1 MADRR
6 TTRTRGAR
14 SAVALALAVALSS
27 PLTPARAGTEPATT
41 ALPAHDVATRAAT
54 VPAPLAPVL
63 PAAAR
68 FRWSIP
74 ADVRQVVVVGAR
86 GWHSTSGTVTLYDRT
101 ALGWIRVA
109 SWPARL
115 GYGGLVPAAAR
126 VQSTGT
132 TPAGLFAIT
141 QAFGRQPDPGTRLPY
156 THLSADHWWVEDRRS
171 RYYNQMR
178 LGHLGG
184 FARTTRGYNAS
195 EHLATMGAQYDYA
208 AVVDFNRPHP
218 VVGRGAGIFVHAF
231 GEGTTVG
238 CVSVRRD
245 HMVALLRWLDPAMS
259 PRIVIGPRRW
269 LAS

>member
-1 MADRR
+1 M
-6 TTRTRGAR
+6 RGAR
-14 SAVALALAVALSS
+14 ITVVLALAAALTA
-27 PLTPARAGTEPATT
+27 PLTPAGAATEPVTTT
-41 ALPAHDVATRAAT
+41 APAHDVESRAAT
-54 VPAPLAPVL
+54 VLARFAPVL

-141 QAFGRQPDPGTRLPY
+141 EAFGRQSDPGSLLPY

-184 FARTTRGYNAS
+184 FARSTRGYNAS

-231 GEGTTVG
+231 GDVTTVG

-245 HMVALLRWLDPAMS
+245 HMVALLRWLDPARS
-259 PRIVIGPRRW
+259 PRIAIGPRSW

>member
-1 MADRR
+1 M
-6 TTRTRGAR
+6 RGAR
-14 SAVALALAVALSS
+14 TAAAIAVAAALTVPLA
-27 PLTPARAGTEPATT
+27 PARAATEPAATT
-41 ALPAHDVATRAAT
+41 VPAHDVVSRAAT
-54 VPAPLAPVL
+54 VLARFAPVL
-63 PAAAR
+63 PAAVR

-74 ADVRQVVVVGAR
+74 SDVRQVVVVGAQ
-86 GWHSTSGTVTLYDRT
+86 GWHSTSGTLTLYDRT
-101 ALGWIRVA
+101 DQGWTRVA

-141 QAFGRQPDPGTRLPY
+141 QAFGRQPDPGTTLPY
-156 THLSADHWWVEDRRS
+156 THVSADHWWVEDRRS

-184 FARTTRGYNAS
+184 FLRSTRGYNAS

-231 GEGTTVG
+231 GDVTTVG

-245 HMVALLRWLDPAMS
+245 HMVALLRWLDPGMS
-259 PRIVIGPRRW
+259 PRIVIGPRSW

>member
-1 MADRR
+1 M
-6 TTRTRGAR
+6 RTRGAR
-14 SAVALALAVALSS
+14 FAVALALAVALSS